1 MKLKKNILPALAGFA
16 LFASS
21 CSEESKEKVND
32 AAESAKDDTEE
43 VAVKAEQ
50 PIKEVPEVVEEKT
63 EESIEATAQD
73 TVKVGV
79 LHSLSGTMAISE
91 TSLRDVMTANPDTLR
106 TGDGVSYAV
115 ERMAT
120 RGFRNIPIFDDD
132 DPAAVLTVWDVMTH
146 LSTVLAEVQ
155 ENKTICLDEWT
166 DIGGG

>member
-1 MKLKKNILPALAGFA
+1 VQQIQKPISEFLSDKPDLSIPADATVLEAVNKMA
-16 LFASS
+16 ADH
-21 CSEESKEKVND
+21 SECLLVIEND
-32 AAESAKDDTEE
+32 ELVGIFTERDFLNR
-43 VAVKAEQ
+43 
-50 PIKEVPEVVEEKT
+50 VVGARL
-63 EESIEATAQD
+63 IPA
-73 TVKVGV
+73 
-79 LHSLSGTMAISE
+79 E

>member
-1 MKLKKNILPALAGFA
+1 MQQIQKPISEFLSDKPDLSIPADATVLEAVNKMA
-16 LFASS
+16 ADH
-21 CSEESKEKVND
+21 SECLLVIEND
-32 AAESAKDDTEE
+32 ELVGIFTERDFLNR
-43 VAVKAEQ
+43 
-50 PIKEVPEVVEEKT
+50 VVGARL
-63 EESIEATAQD
+63 IPA
-73 TVKVGV
+73 
-79 LHSLSGTMAISE
+79 E